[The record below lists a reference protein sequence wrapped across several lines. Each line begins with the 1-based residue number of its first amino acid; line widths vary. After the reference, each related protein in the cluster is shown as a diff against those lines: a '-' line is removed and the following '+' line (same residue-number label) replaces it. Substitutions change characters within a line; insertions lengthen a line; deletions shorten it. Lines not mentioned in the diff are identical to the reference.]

1 MAGILGF
8 LGGDQPQGGILSGA
22 QAAPN
27 WASSLGLIGAALKDA
42 ASSYNGRDSN
52 NVGQFQDFL
61 RQNQLRQAYAL
72 AANGDPTQRQ
82 QAYGAIVANGGDPS
96 GLQKFQA
103 SQALPQLLQN
113 LQPSMGFN
121 DNPVGVTPAVNA
133 TGPDADAA
141 RAAALQTNAGPAM
154 SMQPSTLAGA
164 LQRTDS
170 PELKAEFAL
179 PMIQAQIA
187 AQAKDA
193 VPYTLKPGEHRF
205 VGTKEVAS
213 LPEKN
218 NPNQPF
224 NADGSPNKAFQD
236 WELKKSRASGAVSS
250 AAGWQLLVDPKTNT
264 PYRYNV
270 RTGQAL
276 DLSGNA
282 YAPEGVS
289 HVSSGQARSAASLA
303 AQRFL
308 QEHPDAT
315 AQDVAQFAAD
325 FGSTGKAVSSFG
337 TGKQGDL
344 IRSFNVGIS
353 HLNTLDGL
361 VDALGN
367 NDMQAFN
374 KFGNAVA
381 AQTGNPAPTNFDAAK
396 AIVGD
401 EIIKAIVGG
410 GGALADRENAQN
422 QIDRANS
429 PQQLRGVI
437 NTYKKLMAGQ
447 LGGLKKQY
455 TDTTHRG
462 NFDSRLS
469 PEARAELENE
479 TGSASPPPLNPQ
491 SLPRIQKPGQTKTG
505 VKFQILGQ

>member
-1 MAGILGF
+1 MAGILDF
-8 LGGDQPQGGILSGA
+8 LDGTPQGGILGGGLPNA
-22 QAAPN
+22 TPN
-27 WASSLGLIGAALKDA
+27 WANTLGIFGAALKDA
-42 ASSYNGRDSN
+42 GASLNGRESN
-52 NVGQFQDFL
+52 SAAQFQDFM

-72 AANGDPTQRQ
+72 AANGDPSQRP
-82 QAYGAIVANGGDPS
+82 QAYAAILAAGGDPS
-96 GLQKFQA
+96 ALQHAQA
-103 SQALPQLLQN
+103 QQALPQLLQN
-113 LQPSMGFN
+113 LQPSQGFN

-133 TGPDADAA
+133 QGPGVDAA
-141 RAAALQTNAGPAM
+141 RAAALQTNAAPAM
-154 SMQPSTLAGA
+154 SMQQPTLSGA
-164 LQRTDS
+164 LQRTGV
-170 PELKAEFAL
+170 PELTSEFAL

-187 AQAKDA
+187 AQAKED

-224 NADGSPNKAFQD
+224 NVDGTPNKAFQE
-236 WELKKSRASGAVSS
+236 WELRKSKASNEASS
-250 AAGWQLLVDPKTNT
+250 VAGWQLLVDPKTNT

-276 DLSGNA
+276 DLSGNP

-289 HVSSGQARSAASLA
+289 HIASGQVRSAASLA
-303 AQRFL
+303 AQRFV

-325 FGSTGKAVSSFG
+325 FGSTGKSVGAFS

-367 NDMQAFN
+367 HDMQAFN
-374 KFGNAVA
+374 KIGNAVA

-455 TDTTHRG
+455 TDTTHRN

-469 PEARAELENE
+469 PEARSELENE
-479 TGSASPPPLNPQ
+479 TGSAPSPMPSPQ
-491 SLPRIQKPGQTKTG
+491 NLPRLAPKPTGGWGQAK
-505 VKFQILGQ
+505 VVNP